1 MNAASDPA
9 ASTVRP
15 PIGGA
20 AGGAGQAGSPAGLP
34 GAYLSLHSVA
44 DRAPNAGIWRLMWWL
59 CGGRASEVI
68 GDDRVLR
75 VVRAG
80 VSKPLFD
87 RMVAGTVVPDPSL
100 AVAIAQATDGQVLP
114 EDFELATHRGPVRP
128 HWSEMPAPRG
138 VPPRTDTAR
147 GRGDQRDDQ
156 RNPDPEQHDAP

>member
-1 MNAASDPA
+1 MNALLDPA

-20 AGGAGQAGSPAGLP
+20 AGGAGQAGPPAGLP
-34 GAYLSLHSVA
+34 GAYLSLHSAA

-59 CGGRASEVI
+59 CGSRS
-68 GDDRVLR
+68 GDHRVLR

-80 VSKPLFD
+80 VSKPLLD
-87 RMVAGTVVPDPSL
+87 RMVAGTVVPEPSL

-114 EDFELATHRGPVRP
+114 EDFELATYRGPVRP

-147 GRGDQRDDQ
+147 GRGMPDHHQ